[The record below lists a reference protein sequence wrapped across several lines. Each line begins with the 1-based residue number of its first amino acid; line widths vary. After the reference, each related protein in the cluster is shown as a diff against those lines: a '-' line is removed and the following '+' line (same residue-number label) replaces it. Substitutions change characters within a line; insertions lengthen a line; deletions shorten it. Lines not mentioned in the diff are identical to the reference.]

1 MPVPASAGKE
11 ETMKKMTIRVPKEWH
26 RRLKIAAAEEGKTI
40 TEMLI
45 AAVDMYVP
53 DIPVYRRTNP
63 RR

>member
-1 MPVPASAGKE
+1 
-11 ETMKKMTIRVPKEWH
+11 MKKMTIRVPKEWH

-40 TEMLI
+40 TDMII